1 LAVFDLLQ
9 KENLSKA
16 ERAMAKQGAATC
28 WRRSGRFWRTLI
40 GCGRKSSP
48 KAKFI
53 LDKIYPNLLTPPYT
67 EEEKELAAAK
77 VYVRVWRRLARSEW
91 PRVKTDA
98 GEGQRRQFVGI
109 FVGMEFFSPF

>member
-1 LAVFDLLQ
+1 LLASIRAILADLDRLWE
-9 KENLSKA
+9 KE
-16 ERAMAKQGAATC
+16 Q
-28 WRRSGRFWRTLI
+28 
-40 GCGRKSSP
+40 P
-48 KAKFI
+48 KGEVQTFI